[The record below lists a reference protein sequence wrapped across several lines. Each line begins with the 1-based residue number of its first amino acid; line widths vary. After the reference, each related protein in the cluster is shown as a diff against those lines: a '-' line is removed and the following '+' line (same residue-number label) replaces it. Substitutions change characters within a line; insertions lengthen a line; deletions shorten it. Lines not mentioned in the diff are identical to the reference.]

1 MLPAINNNHRIVF
14 QAAVTQIELGITKLA
29 LQYFMDNADFDD
41 YTISKEKAEDIVS
54 RTIEKIDLK
63 LKV

>member
-54 RTIEKIDLK
+54 RTIKKIDLK